1 MRAKEV
7 LGNIFDSNL
16 SDSDILGKHLA
27 IQNLGVLFE
36 PELKIDFLSLID
48 KYSRT
53 NALFMQWDGEI
64 ENDTLY
70 FLTKEKGKKINIK
83 NYGNY
88 SVYFYC
94 RTSR

>member
-48 KYSRT
+48 KYSST
-53 NALFMQWDGEI
+53 NALFIQWDGEI
-64 ENDTLY
+64 ENNTLY
-70 FLTKEKGKKINIK
+70 FLSKQKGQKINIK
-83 NYGNY
+83 NL
-88 SVYFYC
+88 SHIAV
-94 RTSR
+94 